1 MKLKKVLAVSLAAAM
16 TLSMAA
22 CGGSSSDSSAASDDA
37 TTGSVAATT
46 TESGD
51 AAETTDGALNYASIK
66 LGEDY
71 TDITTTIH
79 VFNQRTDMSEDSYPG
94 KNWEAYIADFN
105 EMYPNI
111 TVEVETDT
119 NYSDDSLLRLQ
130 SGDWGDIMMIP
141 AVDKADLSE
150 YFLPYGT
157 LDEMEG
163 QIKFA
168 NTWDYDG
175 LVYGVPSTGN
185 AQGIV
190 YNKRVF
196 TEAGV
201 AETPK
206 TPDEFIAAL
215 QAIKDYDSSII
226 PLYTNYADGW
236 PMEQWDGQIAGTTT
250 GDSTYMNQ
258 KLLHTKDPFQDYGDN
273 THPYALYKVL
283 YDAVADGL
291 TEDDFTTTS
300 WEDSKGMIN
309 RGEIATMVLG
319 SWAYSQMVDADSHG
333 EDIGYMPFPIT
344 IDGKQYASAGADYS
358 FGINAASDAD
368 HQAAAM
374 VFVKW
379 MTEESGFAYNEGGI
393 PIAADDNDYPDA
405 YAEFG
410 DVTFVSDESALE
422 GEEDLLNALNAD
434 SGLNINAGGKEKVQ
448 EYASAGADYSF
459 GINAASDADHQA
471 AAMVFVKWMTEESGF
486 AYNEGGI
493 PIAADDNDYPDAYAE
508 FGDVTFVSDESAL
521 EGEEDLLNA
530 LNADSGLNINA
541 GGKEKVQEIIE
552 HASNGDMSYDDI
564 MAEWNEKWTQA
575 QEDNGVTAE

>member
-1 MKLKKVLAVSLAAAM
+1 MKLKKVLAVSLVTVM

-22 CGGSSSDSSAASDDA
+22 CGGNGGTSNNAESS
-37 TTGSVAATT
+37 TETGSASNAG
-46 TESGD
+46 SD
-51 AAETTDGALNYASIK
+51 ASADGELSYAGIV
-66 LGEDY
+66 LGESY

-79 VFNQRTDMSEDSYPG
+79 VFNQRTDMAEASYTG
-94 KNWEAYIADFN
+94 KNWDAYIADFN
-105 EMYPNI
+105 KMYPNI

-141 AVDKADLSE
+141 AVDKADLST

-157 LDEMEG
+157 LDEMSK
-163 QIKFA
+163 QIRFA

-185 AQGIV
+185 AQGVV

-196 TEAGV
+196 EEAGV
-201 AETPK
+201 TEIPK
-206 TPDEFIAAL
+206 TPDEFIDAL
-215 QAIKDYDSSII
+215 KAIKAYDSSII

-250 GDSTYMNQ
+250 GDATYMNQ
-258 KLLHTKDPFQDYGDN
+258 KLLHTKDPFKDYGDG

-291 TEDDFTTTS
+291 TEDDYSTTA

-319 SWAYSQMVDADSHG
+319 SWAYSQMVAADEHG
-333 EDIGYMPFPIT
+333 EDVGYMPFPIT
-344 IDGKQYASAGADYS
+344 IGGQQYASSGADYS
-358 FGINAASDAD
+358 YGINVNSSEEN
-368 HQAAAM
+368 QAAAM

-393 PIAADDNDYPDA
+393 PIELADNDYPDA
-405 YAEFG
+405 YEAFG
-410 DVTFVSDESALE
+410 DVIFVSDESAAA

-434 SGLNINAGGKEKVQ
+434 SDLMINAGGKDKVQ
-448 EYASAGADYSF
+448 
-459 GINAASDADHQA
+459 
-471 AAMVFVKWMTEESGF
+471 K
-486 AYNEGGI
+486 
-493 PIAADDNDYPDAYAE
+493 
-508 FGDVTFVSDESAL
+508 
-521 EGEEDLLNA
+521 
-530 LNADSGLNINA
+530 
-541 GGKEKVQEIIE
+541 IIE
-552 HASNGDMSYDDI
+552 HAANGDESFDDI
-564 MAEWNEKWTQA
+564 MAEWNAAWTQA
-575 QEDNGVTAE
+575 QEDNGVEITEE

>member
-1 MKLKKVLAVSLAAAM
+1 MKLKKVLAVSLTVSMMA
-16 TLSMAA
+16 SMAA
-22 CGGSSSDSSAASDDA
+22 CGSSSDTSSTNSSNDSAKDSASGTESAAGSSA
-37 TTGSVAATT
+37 
-46 TESGD
+46 
-51 AAETTDGALNYASIK
+51 DGVISYADLK
-66 LGEDY
+66 LGEDC
-71 TDITTTIH
+71 TDLTAEIS
-79 VFNQRTDMSEDSYPG
+79 VADNRTDMQQDDYVG
-94 KNWEAYIADFN
+94 KKWDDYIADFN
-105 EMYPNI
+105 AMYPNI
-111 TVEVETDT
+111 KVNVETVTDYAET
-119 NYSDDSLLRLQ
+119 SLLRLQ
-130 SGDWGDIMMIP
+130 GGDYWGDIMKIP
-141 AVDKADLSE
+141 AVDNGELST
-150 YFLPYGT
+150 YFYDYGDVDT
-157 LDEMEG
+157 MSSL
-163 QIKFA
+163 IRFA
-168 NTWDYDG
+168 SDKQYDG
-175 LVYGVPSTGN
+175 EVYGVPSTGN

-190 YNKRVF
+190 YNKKVF
-196 TEAGV
+196 EEAGIT
-201 AETPK
+201 ALPK
-206 TPDEFIAAL
+206 TPDEFMTDL
-215 QAIKDYDSSII
+215 QMIKDNTDAI
-226 PLYTNYADGW
+226 PLYTNYAAGW
-236 PMEQWDGQIAGTTT
+236 TMGAWDAYIGGSAT

-283 YDAVADGL
+283 YDAVTDGL

-448 EYASAGADYSF
+448 E
-459 GINAASDADHQA
+459 
-471 AAMVFVKWMTEESGF
+471 
-486 AYNEGGI
+486 
-493 PIAADDNDYPDAYAE
+493 
-508 FGDVTFVSDESAL
+508 
-521 EGEEDLLNA
+521 
-530 LNADSGLNINA
+530 
-541 GGKEKVQEIIE
+541 IIE